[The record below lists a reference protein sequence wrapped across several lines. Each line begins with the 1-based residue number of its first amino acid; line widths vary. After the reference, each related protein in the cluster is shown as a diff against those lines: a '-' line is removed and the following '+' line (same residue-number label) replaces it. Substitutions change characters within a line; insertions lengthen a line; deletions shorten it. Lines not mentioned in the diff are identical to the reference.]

1 LGAEP
6 FGAAIVFRITRSR
19 INGNRFAAPQ
29 QLLVG
34 GIVVA
39 FWVWLC
45 FRLQFDLATTG
56 SVNLILIA
64 LLSLMGSF
72 MGLSICRSIIEAH
85 DGRLWAMPN
94 VPHGAAFRFTLP
106 ANRGD
111 AP

>member
-19 INGNRFAAPQ
+19 INGNRFVAAQ

-34 GIVVA
+34 GIVLA
-39 FWVWLC
+39 FLTWRGTGVSAESAD
-45 FRLQFDLATTG
+45 RLFKAFVTTKSSG
-56 SVNLILIA
+56 I
-64 LLSLMGSF
+64 G

-85 DGRLWAMPN
+85 GGRLWAVPN
-94 VPHGAAFRFTLP
+94 SPHGAAFHSTLP
-106 ANRGD
+106 VNRGD